1 MNALI
6 LKTRIKNK
14 CGQDTLFRWIAP
26 RGQYLTVDQEII
38 VDGAYPSMVENRR
51 FISSCEYDIIHGR
64 VEVELITNMQ
74 TRKPTKAEEK
84 DAGDFAQPAPAAVPP
99 STEPAT
105 ELNEQTKVDER
116 WQSGT
121 IEEAKPKPITLPGHE
136 DTLTAE
142 EPKTLEIFPEGATL
156 ENEQDPLKAA
166 GKLSTEVGADLPAD
180 APEEPEAEPVPTE
193 TVAEA
198 SEETAQTA
206 QTETED
212 SAPSPAKKKR
222 RRAAAKS

>member
-6 LKTRIKNK
+6 LKTRIKNT
-14 CGQDTLFRWIAP
+14 CGQATLFRWIAP
-26 RGQYLTVDQEII
+26 RGQYLEANQEII

-51 FISSCEYDIIHGR
+51 FISSCEYDIVNGR

-74 TRKPTKAEEK
+74 TRKPTKVEK
-84 DAGDFAQPAPAAVPP
+84 TDAGKFSQPVPAEIPGAEAP
-99 STEPAT
+99 TT
-105 ELNEQTKVDER
+105 ELNEQTIVDER

-121 IEEAKPKPITLPGHE
+121 IEDAKPKPITLPGHE

-142 EPKTLEIFPEGATL
+142 EPKTLEIFPEGTTL
-156 ENEQDPLKAA
+156 ENEQDPLKAV
-166 GKLSTEVGADLPAD
+166 GKLATEVGADLPEK
-180 APEEPEAEPVPTE
+180 PGAEPVPTE
-193 TVAEA
+193 TAAEA

-206 QTETED
+206 KTETED
-212 SAPSPAKKKR
+212 SAPSPTKKR